1 MKWLQIAMTE
11 SYTWN
16 LGTGLLHLSTHEV
29 TKGVGG
35 KGKKKDKQ
43 EFHTKERKSRK
54 YRAKFGR
61 FEGAV
66 KLSWVIPSIKT
77 E

>member
-1 MKWLQIAMTE
+1 MAKE
-11 SYTWN
+11 
-16 LGTGLLHLSTHEV
+16 
-29 TKGVGG
+29 
-35 KGKKKDKQ
+35 KKKDKQ